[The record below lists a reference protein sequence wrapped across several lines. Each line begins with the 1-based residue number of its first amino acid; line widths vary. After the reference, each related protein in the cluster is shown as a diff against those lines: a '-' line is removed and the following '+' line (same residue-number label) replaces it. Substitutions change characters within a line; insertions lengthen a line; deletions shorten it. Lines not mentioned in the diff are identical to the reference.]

1 MRIVRILTRIFLI
14 VFLLMVWMG
23 LNEKVVNAQECI
35 VVRTGR
41 CLGYRIFDG
50 EQYCVAPEFNTAEC
64 GKAAAQSNGSCG
76 PGSYQVAG
84 GGCRSYGPVSGNNS
98 GDTGGAF
105 SGCECGSRTCDGG
118 ECWCSPACNLAHC
131 NSVFPQNITTDQAT
145 GNFKLYA
152 DGVTKP
158 SNLKPGYPDYLTV
171 TFRARD
177 PDNSYH
183 NYTGYMDTYGNWH
196 AAVNLANHS
205 RYGVID
211 IYAYVYRRGVLQDTC
226 TSSFNRPRYISGKV
240 YYDPGGTC
248 STAQPWS
255 KTSDLIV
262 GYNHT
267 GAAYGADVVAS
278 VADGVVGKFVL
289 GDVPATPVS
298 LQLLNI
304 PTDLYSCSACNA
316 GSCPNKAS
324 VASLCQ
330 WIIFCVSSGAIILS
344 RKFYLCQ
351 PSGNLVPIVSSFIPA
366 TVMNR
371 LMFTSSVKETKRNSG
386 LTR

>member
-1 MRIVRILTRIFLI
+1 MRTIKVIKR
-14 VFLLMVWMG
+14 VFLTVFFLMMWMS
-23 LNEKVVNAQECI
+23 LNGKIVKAQECI
-35 VVRTGR
+35 VVA
-41 CLGYRIFDG
+41 DG
-50 EQYCVAPEFNTAEC
+50 PAFCRQIPGEGEVCTQKWKTAAC
-64 GKAAAQSNGSCG
+64 GKSAAQSQGLCG
-76 PGSYQVAG
+76 PGSYQAVG
-84 GGCRSYGPVSGNNS
+84 GGCRSYGSVGGTNN
-98 GDTGGAF
+98 GDPGGAF
-105 SGCECGSRTCDGG
+105 SGCECGSGTKVDG
-118 ECWCSPACNLAHC
+118 ETVCSPACNKAHC

-183 NYTGYMDTYGNWH
+183 NYTGYMDTYGKWH
-196 AAVNLANHS
+196 ATVNLANHS

-226 TSSFNRPRYISGKV
+226 TSSFNRPRYITGKV

-262 GYNHT
+262 GYNNLGT
-267 GAAYGADVVAS
+267 AYGADVVAS
-278 VADGVVGKFVL
+278 VADGVVGKYVL

-304 PTDLYSCSACNA
+304 PTDIYSCSACNA
-316 GSCPNKAS
+316 GSCPNKATKIFEALYLS
-324 VASLCQ
+324 VFVL
-330 WIIFCVSSGAIILS
+330 
-344 RKFYLCQ
+344 
-351 PSGNLVPIVSSFIPA
+351 NESSF
-366 TVMNR
+366 
-371 LMFTSSVKETKRNSG
+371 F
-386 LTR
+386 